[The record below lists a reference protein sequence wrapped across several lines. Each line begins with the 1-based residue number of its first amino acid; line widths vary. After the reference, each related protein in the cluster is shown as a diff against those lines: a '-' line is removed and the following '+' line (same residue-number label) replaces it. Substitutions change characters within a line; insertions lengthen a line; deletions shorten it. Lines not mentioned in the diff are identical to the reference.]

1 MYIHGKPLKSNDVYF
16 NTKIFSEAKRQNYI
30 GFMRFHLDTI
40 ERALTKIEDQ
50 KPEFQCIGVWLV
62 SVRIFNAN
70 GLGIFFLAELKPC
83 DGNYG
88 PSFGSKPKGQL

>member
-1 MYIHGKPLKSNDVYF
+1 MKNSPRLS
-16 NTKIFSEAKRQNYI
+16 AKAISALCDFISTQLNA
-30 GFMRFHLDTI
+30 L
-40 ERALTKIEDQ
+40 LTKLEDQ
-50 KPEFQCIGVWLV
+50 KPEFQCIGAWLV

-88 PSFGSKPKGQL
+88 LPFGSKREGQL